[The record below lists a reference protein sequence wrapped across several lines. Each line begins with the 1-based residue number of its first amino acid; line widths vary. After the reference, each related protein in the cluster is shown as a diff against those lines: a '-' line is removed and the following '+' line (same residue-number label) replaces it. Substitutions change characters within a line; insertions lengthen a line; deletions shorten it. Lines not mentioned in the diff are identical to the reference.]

1 MLIPS
6 THYRTLVVGDLTFD
20 EAYAYYVVFLDR
32 EFGNNV
38 DKSLF
43 GTSKDDFRQVFHLT
57 GGRMWFIQYY
67 INQVIEHK
75 KRIDSGI
82 QLD

>member
-6 THYRTLVVGDLTFD
+6 THFQTLVVGDLTFD
-20 EAYAYYVVFLDR
+20 EAYEYYVHRLN
-32 EFGNNV
+32 EKFGDNL

-43 GTSKDDFRQVFHLT
+43 STSKEDFNRVFHLT
-57 GGRMWFIQYY
+57 GGRMWFIQSY
-67 INQVIEHK
+67 INRVYQKK